1 MFVIIRLLPCFT
13 SNIIFTLY
21 NLFMQRISI
30 LLCLLLSCNFV
41 QASTGHLEDN
51 IANAASWFILLVLP
65 VAGIYLFWKVH
76 IYPEKVAE
84 KRNHPQLNAI
94 KSMCLLSL
102 VFGGLLWPVALIW
115 ANYNYGNQNDQKKD
129 TDPTEE
135 EKESITPE
143 N

>member
-1 MFVIIRLLPCFT
+1 
-13 SNIIFTLY
+13 
-21 NLFMQRISI
+21 MQRISI
-30 LLCLLLSCNFV
+30 LLCLLFSCTLV

-51 IANAASWFILLVLP
+51 IANAASWLILLVLP

-84 KRNHPQLNAI
+84 KKNHPQLNAI

-115 ANYNYGNQNDQKKD
+115 ANYDYGNQKKD
-129 TDPTEE
+129 TENTDNTEE
-135 EKESITPE
+135 EEFITTE

>member
-1 MFVIIRLLPCFT
+1 
-13 SNIIFTLY
+13 
-21 NLFMQRISI
+21 MQRITTI
-30 LLCLLLSCNFV
+30 LCLLLACNFA
-41 QASTGHLEDN
+41 QASTGNLEDK
-51 IANAASWFILLVLP
+51 IADGASWLILVVLP

-84 KRNHPQLNAI
+84 KKNHPQLNAI

-115 ANYNYGNQNDQKKD
+115 ANYDYGNQTTPEKE
-129 TDPTEE
+129 TDNTNLPEE
-135 EKESITPE
+135 EFKPIE

>member
-1 MFVIIRLLPCFT
+1 
-13 SNIIFTLY
+13 
-21 NLFMQRISI
+21 MQRISL

-41 QASTGHLEDN
+41 QASTGGIEDH
-51 IANAASWFILLVLP
+51 IADGASWLILLVLP
-65 VAGIYLFWKVH
+65 LAGIYLFWKVH

-84 KRNHPQLNAI
+84 KKNHPQLNAI

-115 ANYNYGNQNDQKKD
+115 ANYDYGNQNSSKD
-129 TDPTEE
+129 ELDTPK
-135 EKESITPE
+135 EKEDELNTIE

>member
-1 MFVIIRLLPCFT
+1 
-13 SNIIFTLY
+13 
-21 NLFMQRISI
+21 MQRTLL

-41 QASTGHLEDN
+41 QASTGNLEDN
-51 IANAASWFILLVLP
+51 IANAASWLILLVLP
-65 VAGIYLFWKVH
+65 LAGVYLFWKVH

-84 KRNHPQLNAI
+84 KKKHPQLNAI

-115 ANYNYGNQNDQKKD
+115 ANYDYGNQNAPEED
-129 TDPTEE
+129 TEITEE
-135 EKESITPE
+135 ELKTLE

>member
-1 MFVIIRLLPCFT
+1 
-13 SNIIFTLY
+13 
-21 NLFMQRISI
+21 MQRISI

-41 QASTGHLEDN
+41 QASTGIEDN
-51 IANAASWFILLVLP
+51 IADVASWVILLVLP
-65 VAGIYLFWKVH
+65 LAGIYLFWKVH

-84 KRNHPQLNAI
+84 KKNHPQLNAI

-115 ANYNYGNQNDQKKD
+115 ANYDYGNQNQPPNNPD
-129 TDPTEE
+129 TPKEQEE
-135 EKESITPE
+135 EEELNTIE